1 MQRTDYATGKP
12 VQDGPEESVRQD
24 FEVILIDDYGYRKNQ
39 LDIRV
44 PIRRGRSVV
53 EEADI
58 VVYADASGRDQA
70 KDILG
75 IIETKR
81 PGDNSGAEQIK
92 SYMTATSAQ
101 WGVLTNGDNIHYFA
115 KPPGTVAVSEDYLH
129 NIPARGQRL
138 VDVGTLSKADLKPYG
153 RTELKTAFRR
163 VLNTLYANTNISR
176 REKLGS
182 EMTKLIFAKIQD
194 ERTYLDQEPRFR
206 AGAGE
211 DPEAVKARVVD
222 LFAEVMT
229 DLAPDGIFNIHDTIT
244 LDAKGV
250 AWVVGQLERGSLT
263 DTDTDVVGDAF
274 EVFAE
279 SKMVGEKGEFF
290 TPRGVVHLAVRL
302 VSPRPRQTIFDPA
315 CGSGGFLIAA
325 MKHIWSKMETAAEW
339 RGQTDTD
346 FARSKEQMASQ
357 HIFGLD
363 KESDLVRIARA
374 YMAISGD
381 GRSNLQHDNSL
392 HAVDELH
399 PTFTRDGEL
408 RRFDIILTNP
418 PYGTKTKVLESHARH
433 YQLGRSKSGK
443 PRATDPYVLF
453 IERSLDMLNDGG
465 QLAIVLP
472 ETVFHGPS
480 KDLIRAHIAGRAAIE
495 AVIEL
500 PHNTFRPYCNAKTC
514 LLVARKGAPQQRVV
528 MAAPTEMGHDHNG
541 RELYRND
548 APSEIWDDLPQV
560 IAELGD
566 PDNDKNE
573 FVFTTDWQA
582 LVDAGHWMP
591 RYFWAK
597 RQPPKLPEGRCMV
610 SLQTL
615 LDEGVIQAFPGHGSP
630 PAKHKGTGDVPYVRV
645 ADIVNWEIYR
655 NPTALM
661 PTTVFTEYTRGRH
674 TLIEGDVLFVTR
686 GSYRI
691 GSVAM
696 ASYRDTKVILTR
708 EILTLRVVEPNDYAM
723 TPYYLL
729 ALLSSQPVQNQ
740 IDPMVFLDTTMPTIS
755 NRWRELQLPI
765 HTDRSKIPKMS
776 DQVEEAV
783 SHKWN
788 AQRNIQ
794 KLRETLGDITT

>member
-1 MQRTDYATGKP
+1 MTQLDFATSKP
-12 VQDGPEESVRQD
+12 VTDGPEERVRQE
-24 FEVILIDDYGYRKNQ
+24 FEVILVEDYGYRKDQ
-39 LDIRV
+39 IDIRV
-44 PIRRGRSVV
+44 PIRRGSSIV

-70 KDILG
+70 HHIVG

-81 PGDNSGAEQIK
+81 PGETSGAEQLK

-115 KPPGTVAVSEDYLH
+115 KPPGTVAVTDDYLH
-129 NIPARGQRL
+129 NIPVHGQRL
-138 VDVGTLSKADLKPYG
+138 QDVGTLSKSDLKPYG
-153 RTELKTAFRR
+153 RTELKTVFRR

-182 EMTKLIFAKIQD
+182 EMTKLIFAKIKD

-211 DPEAVKARVVD
+211 DPEAVKARVVA
-222 LFAEVMT
+222 LFAAVVT
-229 DLAPDGIFNIHDTIT
+229 DLAPDGIFHTHDTIT

-290 TPRGVVHLAVRL
+290 TPRGVVNVAVRL
-302 VSPRPRQTIFDPA
+302 ASPRPRQTIFDPA

-325 MKHIWSKMETAAEW
+325 MKHIWSEMETAAEW
-339 RGQTDTD
+339 RGQNDTD

-357 HIFGLD
+357 YIFGLD

-381 GRSNLQHDNSL
+381 GRSNLQCDNSL
-392 HAVDELH
+392 HAIDELH
-399 PTFTRDGEL
+399 PTFTDGGEL
-408 RRFDIILTNP
+408 RRFDVILTNP
-418 PYGTKTKVLESHARH
+418 PYGTKTKVLESDSQ
-433 YQLGRSKSGK
+433 YYELGRSKTGK

-453 IERSLDMLNDGG
+453 IERSLDMLTDGG
-465 QLAIVLP
+465 RLAIVLP

-480 KDLIRAHIAGRAAIE
+480 KGFIRAHISARAAVE

-500 PHNTFRPYCNAKTC
+500 PHNTFRPHCNAKTC
-514 LLVARKGAPQQRVV
+514 LMVARKGAPQQRVV
-528 MAAPTEMGHDHNG
+528 MAAPAEMGHDHNG
-541 RELYRND
+541 RTLYRHD
-548 APSEIWDDLPQV
+548 APTEIWDDLPQV
-560 IAELGD
+560 ISELDD
-566 PDNDKNE
+566 PDNDSNE
-573 FVFTTDWQA
+573 FVFTADWQA

-591 RYFWAK
+591 RYFSAQ
-597 RQPPKLPEGRCMV
+597 RQPLNPPEGRYWV
-610 SLQTL
+610 SLKTL
-615 LDEGVIQAFPGHGSP
+615 VDEGVIQTWAGHGSP

-661 PTTVFTEYTRGRH
+661 PEHIFAEYTHNKH
-674 TLIEGDVLFVTR
+674 TLTEGDVLFVTR

-696 ASYRDTKVILTR
+696 ASYRDAKVILTR
-708 EILTLRVVEPNDYAM
+708 EIQTFRVVEPNDYGI
-723 TPYYLL
+723 TPFYLL
-729 ALLSSQPVQNQ
+729 ALLSSQPVQDQ

-755 NRWRELQLPI
+755 TRWRELQLPI
-765 HTDRSKIPKMS
+765 HHNSSEITAMS
-776 DQVEEAV
+776 DQVEEV
-783 SHKWN
+783 ITHKWD
-788 AQRNIQ
+788 AQRDIQ
-794 KLRETLGDITT
+794 TLRETLGGMVT